1 MYIKRDKFSKPIDV
15 YFTIRKAKD
24 GKFYLINPGNNELYI
39 RKNKTEKYMP
49 VIKEADPV
57 ELERHDL
64 IFFEDPQKY
73 IKIDIDEHI
82 GHIARRQHHQ
92 RQYDAQKGLE
102 PFFHIYAPP
111 LVYIF
116 RSV

>member
-73 IKIDIDEHI
+73 IKIDIDEHSR
-82 GHIARRQHHQ
+82 GVLFR
-92 RQYDAQKGLE
+92 
-102 PFFHIYAPP
+102 YA
-111 LVYIF
+111 V
-116 RSV
+116 VM

>member
-1 MYIKRDKFSKPIDV
+1 
-15 YFTIRKAKD
+15 
-24 GKFYLINPGNNELYI
+24 LYI

-73 IKIDIDEHI
+73 IKIDIDEHSR
-82 GHIARRQHHQ
+82 GVLFR
-92 RQYDAQKGLE
+92 
-102 PFFHIYAPP
+102 YA
-111 LVYIF
+111 V
-116 RSV
+116 VM